1 MSVKDKMKPAFQ
13 KLEGGLFS
21 SVDKADVGDALT
33 ELQEKGVALMS
44 WADPFAPDPS
54 IPQIVLDKAIEVLK
68 SGFPSH
74 YTMPIGS
81 LELKKAIA
89 KRLECKFGITV
100 DPARNIIINPGSD
113 IGLMF
118 AMIPFIGPG
127 DEVLVHD
134 PSYPSNFLNPELLG
148 GVTVKVPTYE
158 EDNYHLHIEEYEKR
172 LTPRTKMVLLTSPNN
187 PTGTVF
193 TRKELEELSAFIVKN
208 DLICVSDQAFEDTVF
223 SEHEMVN
230 IAALP
235 GMWERTLTVCSV
247 SKGMGLSGFRV
258 GWILANDVIMDVLY
272 GSAVNI
278 QGATNTMAQIAVLPA
293 IENDDYIQDYM
304 IKYDN
309 RRKYAYKVFNS
320 IPGVSMNMP
329 EAGFYSW
336 INVSRLGDS
345 SEIVNYLGQEALVS
359 CNDGTYYGDQ
369 GKGYLRLIHGA
380 FWDDEDCF
388 AAIDRMEAALKKLA
402 KTKGNQIKRKGK

>member
-1 MSVKDKMKPAFQ
+1 MSMKEKMKPAFQ

-21 SVDKADVGDALT
+21 SVDKADVGDALS
-33 ELQEKGVALMS
+33 EMQKRGVALMS
-44 WADPFAPDPS
+44 WADPFMPDPS
-54 IPQIVLDKAIEVLK
+54 IPQIVLDTAIEALK
-68 SGFPSH
+68 SGFPAH
-74 YTMPIGS
+74 YIMPIGS
-81 LELKKAIA
+81 IDLKKAIA
-89 KRLECKFGITV
+89 KRLERKYGMVV

-118 AMIPFIGPG
+118 AMTPFIGSG

-158 EDNYHLHIEEYEKR
+158 EDNYHLRIEEYEKR
-172 LTPRTKMVLLTSPNN
+172 LTPKTKMVLLSSPNN
-187 PTGTVF
+187 PTGTAF

-223 SEHEMVN
+223 PEHEMVN
-230 IAALP
+230 IATLP

-258 GWILANDVIMDVLY
+258 GWIYADDVIMDVLY
-272 GSAVNI
+272 GAAVNI
-278 QGATNTMAQIAVLPA
+278 QGATSTLAQMAVLPVM
-293 IENDDYIQDYM
+293 ENDAFIQDYM
-304 IKYDN
+304 VKYDN
-309 RRKYAYKVFNS
+309 RRKYAYDVFNS

-336 INVSRLGDS
+336 INVSKLGDS
-345 SEIVNYLGQEALVS
+345 SDIVKYLAQEALVN
-359 CNDGTYYGDQ
+359 CNDGKYYGDQ
-369 GKGYLRLIHGA
+369 GNGCLRLIHGA
-380 FWDDEDCF
+380 FWKDEDSF
-388 AAIDRMEAALKKLA
+388 AAIDRISAALKKLA
-402 KTKGNQIKRKGK
+402 QAKGLL

>member
-1 MSVKDKMKPAFQ
+1 MSIKEKMKPAFQ

-33 ELQEKGVALMS
+33 DMQKRGVALMS

-54 IPQIVLDKAIEVLK
+54 IPKVVLDKAIEVLK
-68 SGFPSH
+68 GGFPSH
-74 YTMPIGS
+74 YIMPIGS
-81 LELKKAIA
+81 LDLKKAIA
-89 KRLECKFGITV
+89 KRLERKYEITV

-113 IGLMF
+113 VGLMF
-118 AMIPFIGPG
+118 AMAPFIGPE

-158 EDNYHLHIEEYEKR
+158 EDNYHLRIEEYEKR
-172 LTPRTKMVLLTSPNN
+172 LTPKTKMVLISSPNN
-187 PTGTVF
+187 PTGTAF

-223 SEHEMVN
+223 AEHEMVN
-230 IAALP
+230 IATLP

-258 GWILANDVIMDVLY
+258 GWIYADDVIMDVLY

-278 QGATNTMAQIAVLPA
+278 QGATNTMAQMSVLPA
-293 IENDDYIQDYM
+293 VENDDFIQDYM

-309 RRKYAYKVFNS
+309 RRKYAYNVFNS

-336 INVSRLGDS
+336 INISKLGDS
-345 SEIVNYLGQEALVS
+345 SEIVKYLTQEALVN
-359 CNDGTYYGDQ
+359 CNDGKYYGEQ
-369 GKGYLRLIHGA
+369 GKGHLRLIHGA
-380 FWDDEDCF
+380 FLNDEDSF
-388 AAIDRMEAALKKLA
+388 AAIDRMGTALRKLA
-402 KTKGNQIKRKGK
+402 KTKGFL

>member
-1 MSVKDKMKPAFQ
+1 MSIKEKMKPAFQ

-21 SVDKADVGDALT
+21 SIDKADVGDALS
-33 ELQEKGVALMS
+33 ELQKKGVAIMS
-44 WADPFAPDPS
+44 WADPFAFDPS
-54 IPQIVLDKAIEVLK
+54 IPEAVLYKAIETLK

-81 LELKKAIA
+81 LDLKKAIA
-89 KRLECKFGITV
+89 ERLRRKSGITV

-118 AMIPFIGPG
+118 AMTPFIGPG

-148 GVTVKVPTYE
+148 GVAVKVPTYE
-158 EDNYHLHIEEYEKR
+158 EDNYHLRIEEYEKR

-187 PTGTVF
+187 PTGTAF
-193 TRKELEELSAFIVKN
+193 TRKELEALSSFIVKN
-208 DLICVSDQAFEDTVF
+208 DLICVSDQAFEDTVLP
-223 SEHEMVN
+223 EHEMVN
-230 IAALP
+230 IASLP

-258 GWILANDVIMDVLY
+258 GWIYADDVIMDVLY
-272 GSAVNI
+272 AVAVNI
-278 QGATNTMAQIAVLPA
+278 QGATNTLAQISVLPA
-293 IENDDYIQDYM
+293 VENDDFIQDY
-304 IKYDN
+304 IVKYDN
-309 RRKYAYKVFNS
+309 RRKYAYNVFNS

-336 INVSRLGDS
+336 INVSKLGDS
-345 SEIVNYLGQEALVS
+345 GEIAAYLAEEALVN
-359 CNDGTYYGDQ
+359 CNDGKYYGDQ
-369 GKGYLRLIHGA
+369 GKGHLRLIHGA
-380 FWDDEDCF
+380 FWNDKDSF
-388 AAIDRMEAALKKLA
+388 AAIDRMGAALKRLA
-402 KTKGNQIKRKGK
+402 QTKGIS